1 MQDPNK
7 LLAKIV
13 RRLRTIGTDTQLVE
27 VKEAAWKLPESIG
40 ETLSAFMNHTGGI
53 LILGLSERRGF
64 TPVEGFNA
72 RRLHNALLSACDTI
86 TPPCRPDSRSRAPKF
101 VAAVIPA
108 LEPDLRPAY
117 ITDRGPVAGSFIRT
131 ATATSD

>member
-53 LILGLSERRGF
+53 LILG
-64 TPVEGFNA
+64 PVSYTH
-72 RRLHNALLSACDTI
+72 LTLPTILL
-86 TPPCRPDSRSRAPKF
+86 
-101 VAAVIPA
+101 V
-108 LEPDLRPAY
+108 
-117 ITDRGPVAGSFIRT
+117 
-131 ATATSD
+131 